1 MTSQVVADEIYGAVH
16 PAVAEAL
23 GLDDAEVTPEATL
36 MDQLG
41 AESIDLL
48 DILFRIERATGIK
61 IEAGDL
67 AEYVQGGIPDE
78 EFGDEHD
85 VITAKGLAQLKKVMP
100 QLDDGA
106 LAGKLPATQ
115 VMSHFTVAN
124 LAAMVAGRAGT
135 GR

>member
-1 MTSQVVADEIYGAVH
+1 MSEYLSAVQE
-16 PAVAEAL
+16 AVANAL
-23 GLDDAEVTPEATL
+23 GVDDDEAAPDATL
-36 MDQLG
+36 MDDLG

-78 EFGDEHD
+78 EFGDEQD

-100 QLDDGA
+100 QLDVAA

-124 LAAMVAGRAGT
+124 LAALVAGRAG
-135 GR
+135 R